1 MYAKERKSF
10 KYFMYKNV
18 KWSFIHNINNKTLGI
33 IQISNMINKF

>member
-18 KWSFIHNINNKTLGI
+18 KWSFIYNNKTLGI